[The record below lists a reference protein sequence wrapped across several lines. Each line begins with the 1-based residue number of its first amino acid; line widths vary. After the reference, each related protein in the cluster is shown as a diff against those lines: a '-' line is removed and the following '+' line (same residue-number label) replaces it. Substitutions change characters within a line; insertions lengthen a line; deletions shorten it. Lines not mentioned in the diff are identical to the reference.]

1 MSVYSKYPD
10 QLLLDLLKKDDQQAY
25 TEIFN
30 RYCKLLINH
39 AYKILQSQ
47 DEANDIIQEVF
58 LVIWNKRNE
67 LNIKG
72 SLSSYLYKAT
82 KNRILNHIAH
92 EKVVLRYA
100 DSISGFMEN
109 DYAFADTD
117 QREEELQDIIA
128 KEIES
133 LPKKMREIFILR
145 KLEELS
151 YDEIANQL
159 NISDKTAKQ
168 QVYNALKKL
177 KEKIN
182 PFLVILMFKI

>member
-1 MSVYSKYPD
+1 M
-10 QLLLDLLKKDDQQAY
+10 LDLLSKDDQQAY

-39 AYKILQSQ
+39 AYKILQNQ
-47 DEANDIIQEVF
+47 DEANDIVQDVF
-58 LVIWNKRNE
+58 LAIWNKRKD
-67 LNIKG
+67 LNISG
-72 SLSSYLYKAT
+72 ALSSYLYRAT
-82 KNRILNHIAH
+82 KNKILNHIAH

-109 DYAFADTD
+109 DYAFADLN
-117 QREEELQDIIA
+117 QREEELQIIIA

-133 LPKKMREIFILR
+133 LPQKMREIFILR

-182 PFLVILMFKI
+182 PFLVVLMFKI

>member
-1 MSVYSKYPD
+1 MPIYKKYPD
-10 QLLLDLLKKDDQQAY
+10 KLLLDLLKEDDQQAY
-25 TEIFN
+25 TVIFN

-39 AYKILQSQ
+39 AYKILQNQ
-47 DEANDIIQEVF
+47 DEANDIVQEVF
-58 LVIWNKRNE
+58 LAIWNKRNE

-92 EKVVLRYA
+92 EKVVSRYA
-100 DSISGFMEN
+100 ESISNFTEN
-109 DYAFADTD
+109 NYAFADAN
-117 QREEELQDIIA
+117 QREEELSLMIA

-133 LPKKMREIFILR
+133 LPDKMREIFVLR
-145 KLEELS
+145 KIDHFS

-168 QVYNALKKL
+168 QVYNALKKIRA
-177 KEKIN
+177 KIN
-182 PFLVILMFKI
+182 PFLIVLMFRF